1 MVAAEAGVFAR
12 EPESSALAVDNHSGD
27 YFFAFRICQLGV
39 GGGRE
44 KKKGGGGT
52 GSLFRTEPPPGGLAG
67 AVGGF
72 GGFVRCMTDLL

>member
-1 MVAAEAGVFAR
+1 M
-12 EPESSALAVDNHSGD
+12 
-27 YFFAFRICQLGV
+27 
-39 GGGRE
+39 
-44 KKKGGGGT
+44 GGGT